1 MKKFCSVFII
11 LIGAALL
18 YAHPHVAITSSV
30 NFVWEGKKLQGAY
43 IEWTFDKFFSAEII
57 NWLDA
62 DKDGKFSTAE
72 NEQVYNNAFINLRNY
87 YYYTFI
93 RQGKNR
99 TSPSE
104 VSRFKVSQH
113 KGIMTYRFYVDLSAY
128 TGNELYFAV
137 YDYTYFCDI
146 RYAEN
151 RGVLLTYDR
160 TLVNPSFDIKEN
172 RDYPVFY
179 DPFSPAADTSIYNEW
194 KPGLQTY
201 YPQEIRITW

>member
-1 MKKFCSVFII
+1 MKKHFFTVAVLMYGAFVF
-11 LIGAALL
+11 
-18 YAHPHVAITSSV
+18 AHPHVAITSSV
-30 NFVWEGKKLQGAY
+30 NFVWEGKSLQGAY
-43 IEWTFDKFFSAEII
+43 IEWTFDRFFSADII

-62 DKDGKFSTAE
+62 DRDGTFNKAE

-93 RQGKNR
+93 RQGKKR
-99 TSPSE
+99 TNPE
-104 VSRFKVSQH
+104 KVTQFKATQN
-113 KGIMTYRFYVDLSAY
+113 KGIMTYRFYIDLSSYA
-128 TGNELYFAV
+128 GNELYVAV

-146 RYAEN
+146 RYAED

-160 TLVNPSFDIKEN
+160 SQINPSFTIIEN

-179 DPFSPAADTSIYNEW
+179 DPLGPITDTSVYYEW

-201 YPQEIRITW
+201 YPREIRISW